1 MSDDTNTPEL
11 QQDELQTL
19 KARADRLG
27 VKYHP
32 SIKLETLREKLAA
45 AMAGEPAAE
54 VPAVEQEAPVETEG
68 QMRKRLQLQ
77 ASRLVRI
84 RLTCM
89 NPAKREWDGEIIT
102 VGNSVVG
109 TFRKFVPF
117 NADEG
122 WHVPEIML
130 RMLEARECQV
140 FTTVKAANGVSV
152 RKGKLIKEFAIEIL
166 PPLNQ
171 EELDELA
178 RRQALAGSID

>member
-1 MSDDTNTPEL
+1 MSEDTNTHEL

-19 KARADRLG
+19 KDRADRLG

-54 VPAVEQEAPVETEG
+54 KPAVEQEAPVETEG

-140 FTTVKAANGVSV
+140 FTTVKTAHGVSV
-152 RKGKLIKEFAIEIL
+152 RRGKLIKEFAIEIL